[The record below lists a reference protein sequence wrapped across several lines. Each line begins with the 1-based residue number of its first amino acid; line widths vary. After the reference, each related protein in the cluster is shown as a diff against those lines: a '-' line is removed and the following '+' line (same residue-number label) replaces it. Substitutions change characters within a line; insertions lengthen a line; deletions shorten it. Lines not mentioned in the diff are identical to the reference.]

1 MPAVFEDGAENITSL
16 DAALKDKNALDLI
29 RRFIGDAAYS
39 SLLVERTAVREA
51 EEQDFPGEKKEI
63 VIYRITNTVHYNQG
77 KMSSLVCLKKG
88 QVIEGEKSIAS
99 QLRVISLSDGNA
111 YETLHS
117 YVSAA
122 IAPYFKSLIRER
134 GKADRDGDK
143 MATSMEKKIAE
154 LENNLRAQIF

>member
-29 RRFIGDAAYS
+29 RRFIGDAACS

-51 EEQDFPGEKKEI
+51 EEQDSPREEKEI
-63 VIYRITNTVHYNQG
+63 AIYRITKIVHFNQG

-122 IAPYFKSLIRER
+122 IAP
-134 GKADRDGDK
+134 
-143 MATSMEKKIAE
+143 
-154 LENNLRAQIF
+154 